1 MRTRLITIGALA
13 ALTAGLL
20 ATPASAAGTIRW
32 VDKDGSAGPNGC
44 SGVAPASVTIQGAL
58 DAASPGDTV
67 RVCAGTYKEQV
78 TIDTN
83 GVTLISAKPWQARI
97 APTAPGGGAIV
108 TVAAKNVTVQWL
120 KIVAPTTGA
129 CNATGQGILVDGV
142 ANARLLSNRILA
154 NKNGDTFGGP
164 CGLTEGITI
173 DDGSQGAYVWHN
185 IVRAF
190 KLVGIIVHNADAQ
203 VINNSVQYW
212 HELSV
217 CTGVRA
223 ACRKGPEPALPLIP
237 TGIRVYQ
244 SSATVDL
251 NAISSGQEGSTPQ
264 IYLQHGIS
272 TAGADGVKIRKN
284 DIRLVDYGMWLE
296 TSDNL
301 RVIGNV
307 VVGRYLQ
314 QPGSARDATP
324 ASYAASGIMAQSG
337 SGSLIKNNHVMRNI
351 VGIDTWTTTTGATIT
366 GNDFTGNT
374 SYDCLSSVSDP
385 ANTWSDNLGNN
396 DYPNGL
402 CTDGPIQD
410 VPGSPT

>member
-1 MRTRLITIGALA
+1 MNVRLVSIGATLA
-13 ALTAGLL
+13 LAAGLL
-20 ATPASAAGTIRW
+20 AAPASAAGTTIW

-44 SGVAPASVTIQGAL
+44 SGVAPASVSIQGAL
-58 DAASPGDTV
+58 AAAEPGDTV

-78 TIDTN
+78 SVTTK
-83 GVTLISAKPWQARI
+83 GVTLISAKPWKARLS
-97 APTAPGGGAIV
+97 PTAPDGDAIV
-108 TVAAKNVTVQWL
+108 KVAADNVTVQWL
-120 KIVAPTTGA
+120 KIVAPTTGL
-129 CNATGQGILVDGV
+129 CNAAGQGILVDGV
-142 ANARLLSNRILA
+142 KNARLLSNRILA
-154 NKNGDTFGGP
+154 NKNGDTLGGP
-164 CGLTEGITI
+164 CGLTEGISI
-173 DDGSQGAYVWHN
+173 NDGSEGAYVWHN

-212 HELSV
+212 HEPNV
-217 CTGVRA
+217 CASIRT
-223 ACRKGPEPALPLIP
+223 ACRKSAGPALPLIA

-244 SSATVDL
+244 STAIVDL
-251 NAISSGQEGSTPQ
+251 NAISSGPEGSSPFV
-264 IYLQHGIS
+264 YLEHGIS
-272 TAGADGVKIRKN
+272 TAGVNGVKIRRN
-284 DIRLVDYGMWLE
+284 DIRLVNFGMWLE